1 MGRRAVVVLQN
12 ATKGDTVG
20 SKEAIA
26 MPILHVRGIPQDL
39 YERVKTRAASDH
51 RSVTAEVIHLL
62 ERGLSSELPRQTMAE
77 VLERA
82 RLLRESLEAQGVRV
96 DSTELIRQE
105 RERRT
110 RQLLGE

>member
-1 MGRRAVVVLQN
+1 MG
-12 ATKGDTVG
+12 T
-20 SKEAIA
+20 KEAIA

-39 YERVKTRAASDH
+39 YERVKTQAAIDH
-51 RSVTAEVIHLL
+51 RSLTAEVIHLL
-62 ERGLSSELPRQTMAE
+62 EQGLSSELPRQTMAE

-82 RLLRESLEAQGVRV
+82 RQLRESLEGQGVQV
-96 DSTELIRQE
+96 DSTELVRQE

>member
-1 MGRRAVVVLQN
+1 MLQN

-20 SKEAIA
+20 TKEAIA
-26 MPILHVRGIPQDL
+26 MPILHVRGIPEEL
-39 YERVKTRAASDH
+39 FARVKAQAALDH
-51 RSVTAEVIHLL
+51 RSLTAEVIHLL
-62 ERGLSSELPRQTMAE
+62 EEGLRADLPRPTMTE

-82 RLLRESLEAQGVRV
+82 RRLRESLEERGIQV
-96 DSTELIRQE
+96 DSTQLIREE